1 MLLRPR
7 QRPQPAPATH
17 AHSEWLLCTESLH
30 KAFGA
35 VIASD
40 ALSLK
45 IRRGEIHA
53 LIGPNGAGKTTVIN
67 QLAGELAP
75 DAGSIHFA
83 GRDITG
89 YSVDRRARLGL
100 GRTFQISMLF
110 DQLSV
115 AENLSLAVQ
124 PHLGHSY
131 RFWRRA
137 ANDAELL
144 APVEALLGRMALEPL
159 AGQRVGSLAHG
170 DRRRLELAMALAGEP
185 TLLLLDEPMAGT
197 GPESSREIA
206 ALLGALKGQ
215 VTLLLVEHDMDVV
228 FAIADTISVM
238 VAGRCIAS
246 GAPQQVRT
254 DPLVRQAYLGEE
266 L

>member
-1 MLLRPR
+1 V
-7 QRPQPAPATH
+7 
-17 AHSEWLLCTESLH
+17 SEWLLTTESLY

-40 ALSLK
+40 ALSLR

-75 DAGSIHFA
+75 DAGSIHFD
-83 GRDITG
+83 GSDITG
-89 YSVDRRARLGL
+89 LAVDRRARLGL
-100 GRTFQISMLF
+100 ARTFQVSTLF
-110 DQLSV
+110 DDLSV
-115 AENLSLAVQ
+115 AQNLGLSVQ
-124 PHLGHSY
+124 PRLGHSY

-137 ANDAELL
+137 DRDPALSARVETLLDTLEL
-144 APVEALLGRMALEPL
+144 APL
-159 AGQRVGSLAHG
+159 ATLRAGSLAHG
-170 DRRRLELAMALAGEP
+170 DRRRLELAMALACEP
-185 TLLLLDEPMAGT
+185 AMLLLDEPMAGT

-206 ALLGALKGQ
+206 TLLAGLKGRIT
-215 VTLLLVEHDMDVV
+215 VLLVEHDMDVV

-246 GAPQQVRT
+246 GPPDAVRA
-254 DPLVRQAYLGEE
+254 DARVRRAYLGEAGAE
-266 L
+266 AHAVAGGEPV